1 MKTTFLG
8 HGLNSDK
15 KNNVGKQLAV
25 SFESKDYK
33 KFYGFVA
40 FATLSGFKPFKSKLE
55 IAKSNYEEI
64 KFFIGIN
71 HNITSEEALQF
82 LLNENIETYIYYD
95 ESSYRKIYHPKLF
108 LFEGK
113 DISRIIIGSS
123 NLTHQALN
131 SNVEAS
137 IQLDLEKDDLNALT
151 EIKDYY
157 SSLLDLSSPHTKLLS
172 KEYLEIL
179 KKRGLLSN
187 GEGEE
192 EEEDDDDENDETKK
206 TYDYDKKFTE
216 NDKENF
222 DKLLVRYISYKKEKR
237 PDGIVSKHVKS
248 EEDKELFRWYQKMHA
263 LYNQDT
269 NYLPFHY
276 FERLLEAEFP
286 FDGIGRENKRAIK
299 WEKDFNKVVQYK
311 NKVSPDTEY
320 TYVPQFKNKYH
331 PYYEVG
337 KWCAGQKQRRKG
349 NKSYGPLLTPHE
361 EKRMKS
367 INFIWDYDSE
377 MYRRAKDDEWKDTL
391 KEVEKYYANKINYK
405 TVPSQK
411 TYIGHWLSDQISFK
425 TKQDREGRNDL
436 LSFEKEEMLGE
447 LLIKNGVEWEWR
459 KQKEREGIQNKI
471 KTWQFIEN
479 LKAKGSYKKFR
490 EDNPEILKK
499 YNNEV
504 AQLRRQTK
512 GWNNEEN
519 KWKYELVDK
528 VGFTYEKE

>member
-8 HGLNSDK
+8 HGLSSDK
-15 KNNVGKQLAV
+15 KNNVRKQLAE
-25 SFESKDYK
+25 SFESNNYK

-40 FATLSGFKPFKSKLE
+40 FATLSGIKPLKSKLK
-55 IAKSNYEEI
+55 IAKSNFEEI

-71 HNITSEEALQF
+71 GNITSEEALEF

-95 ESSYRKIYHPKLF
+95 ESIPEKIYHPKLF

-113 DISRIIIGSS
+113 EVSRIIIGST
-123 NLTHQALN
+123 NLTNRAINL
-131 SNVEAS
+131 NVEAS
-137 IQLDLEKDDLNALT
+137 IQLDLELDDLNTLT

-187 GEGEE
+187 AKEE
-192 EEEDDDDENDETKK
+192 EEENNDDENDETKT

-248 EEDKELFRWYQKMHA
+248 EQDKELFRWYQKMHA

-269 NYLPFHY
+269 NSLPFEY
-276 FERLLEAEFP
+276 FEKLLEAEFP
-286 FDGIGRENKRAIK
+286 FDGIGRENKRAIE
-299 WEKDFNKVVQYK
+299 WEKNFNKVVEYK
-311 NKVSPDTEY
+311 NKVSPDTDY

-337 KWCAGQKQRRKG
+337 RWCAWQKQRRKG
-349 NKSYGPLLTPHE
+349 NKNYGPLLTTHE
-361 EKRMKS
+361 KKRMKS
-367 INFIWDYDSE
+367 INFIWDYDSK

-391 KEVEKYYANKINYK
+391 KELEKYYNVKINYK

-411 TYIGHWLSDQISFK
+411 TYIGHWLSDQMSFK

-436 LSFEKEEMLGE
+436 LSSEKVDMLGK

-459 KQKEREGIQNKI
+459 KQKEREGIEVKI
-471 KTWQFIEN
+471 KIWQFIEK
-479 LKAKGSYKKFR
+479 LKAEGNYKKFR
-490 EDNPEILKK
+490 EEKPEIFKK
-499 YNNEV
+499 YNNEI

-512 GWNNEEN
+512 GWNNEKN
-519 KWKYELVDK
+519 KWKFELVDK
-528 VGFTYEKE
+528 VGFQYKKE